1 MSKKDMRSLVG
12 VLTEEDFLYNFS
24 TKKKRVDFLNIL
36 FEVKRRPKKV
46 TKNPGVKANENIIR
60 MERIKKGSTR
70 LFNP

>member
-12 VLTEEDFLYNFS
+12 VLTEEDFLYNYS
-24 TKKKRVDFLNIL
+24 TKKRRVDFLNTL